1 MGANISKIKLLR
13 DIFIS
18 FAKIGPVTFGGGYA
32 MIPLIEKEVVINRKW
47 VKAVDVADV
56 FALSESIPGSIA
68 VNSATFIG
76 YRIAGVMGAI
86 AALFGVMI
94 PTFLIVLGLCISYF
108 FVKDNIYVAAAF
120 KGIRP
125 AIVALIAYAGYKIG
139 LTAVLDKTTLAFTV
153 LSMAVMLVFDHHIHP
168 VALIICGGIVGILTV
183 MIRNALGMVTRMDK
197 HDKLPVEEPATH
209 HVNKGA

>member
-1 MGANISKIKLLR
+1 MGANISRFKLLR

-32 MIPLIEKEVVINRKW
+32 MIPLIEKEVVIHRKW

-86 AALFGVMI
+86 AALLGVMI

-108 FVKDNIYVAAAF
+108 FVKDNVYVAAAF

-139 LTAVLDKTTLAFTV
+139 LTAILDKTTLAFTV
-153 LSMAVMLVFDHHIHP
+153 LSMAAMLLFNHHIHP
-168 VALIICGGIVGILTV
+168 VALIIGGGIVGIVTV
-183 MIRNALGMVTRMDK
+183 MIRKALGMVTRMDK
-197 HDKLPVEEPATH
+197 HEKHSIEESAAQQI
-209 HVNKGA
+209 NKGA